1 MSAVF
6 IYFPFK
12 KNVIFYSSA
21 KYKEDTLSAL
31 CGDFRLYLEAFSQA
45 WLKRYSQGIFL
56 YIELTKTNKKNMQKS
71 EDISP

>member
-31 CGDFRLYLEAFSQA
+31 CGDFRLYLEAFS
-45 WLKRYSQGIFL
+45 
-56 YIELTKTNKKNMQKS
+56 
-71 EDISP
+71 